1 MVTVTAYKK
10 SLKHTRSQAAHNW
23 PTQKQLLASLI
34 DQRLIICTISETQ
47 ASKLVHISAQLPFTR
62 TCWRQKSLLQRTKL
76 VSQLGTTSNRH
87 NQNTQATRASK
98 NMTAW
103 IKSSSNH
110 PRKNERKTH
119 RDLPTRLQK
128 ALVQSPVSHPSGQC
142 HQRRNRSKSAF
153 HWIWCQMLL
162 TRIQVH
168 SRSLKLTPKKH
179 QLREVSLQN
188 PSLGQPLSNLA
199 SMTARNETS
208 F

>member
-10 SLKHTRSQAAHNW
+10 SLTHTMSQAALNW
-23 PTQKQLLASLI
+23 LTQRQLLALQI

-62 TCWRQKSLLQRTKL
+62 TCWRQKSLLQQTKL
-76 VSQLGTTSNRH
+76 VFQLGTTSNRH
-87 NQNTQATRASK
+87 NQSIQAKRASK
-98 NMTAW
+98 KMTAW
-103 IKSSSNH
+103 IKSSSSH

-142 HQRRNRSKSAF
+142 HQRRNLSKSAF
-153 HWIWCQMLL
+153 HLTWCQMLL

-168 SRSLKLTPKKH
+168 SRSLKLTLKKH
-179 QLREVSLQN
+179 QLRVVLLRN